1 MTKIPNV
8 EETAK
13 EIIDKVKYYAI
24 CNQYPDNSEEAKAYL
39 EGINTAMAM
48 LYIDLTG
55 APKAKG
61 FLTTYAKTQR
71 TALLTELRDSGL
83 LEEKVEHQDWC
94 KLTGELEYSSCGCW
108 KAHNNLAKAIKV
120 HLDELIQFGV

>member
-71 TALLTELRDSGL
+71 TALLTELR
-83 LEEKVEHQDWC
+83 
-94 KLTGELEYSSCGCW
+94 EYTVNLKGVYSAHDVQEAI
-108 KAHNNLAKAIKV
+108 KAHINNLIKPDN
-120 HLDELIQFGV
+120 L

>member
-71 TALLTELRDSGL
+71 TALLTELREYVDQVSYYDDCDCHVLDYDNIQGL
-83 LEEKVEHQDWC
+83 
-94 KLTGELEYSSCGCW
+94 
-108 KAHNNLAKAIKV
+108 
-120 HLDELIQFGV
+120 LDELINPSV